1 VCEEGVIVWRKK
13 GDTSRTIWREIRPE
27 HSIVPDDDLYESPR
41 SWMGAALAGGKESGR
56 VSGADAGQRA
66 GLAGEP
72 FGPAP
77 AWQLEPGPS
86 RRQEPRRAS
95 ALTFQTA
102 VSIFLLA
109 AVFLL
114 FHSQRTIAHKIQTVV
129 REAMNTDYTSV
140 ELPAHVAAMF
150 GAIPSSGSATI
161 KTAAPGLYVVSPM
174 RGTIIR
180 GYSVVSPEVVILGRP
195 GSPVDAAADGL
206 VDAVGESQA
215 NGLYV
220 TIDHGSFGQTFYAH
234 LGRLVVHDHE
244 YVTAGQLIGYLPGES
259 GRLTFG
265 YIQDGSYKDPRLIL
279 HAGK

>member
-1 VCEEGVIVWRKK
+1 MWRKK
-13 GDTSRTIWREIRPE
+13 VDTGRAIWREIRPE
-27 HSIVPDDDLYESPR
+27 HSVVPDDDLYGSPR
-41 SWMGAALAGGKESGR
+41 SWMGATLAGDKEQADMAGKDARPPAGDSALSGH
-56 VSGADAGQRA
+56 AQ
-66 GLAGEP
+66 
-72 FGPAP
+72 
-77 AWQLEPGPS
+77 S
-86 RRQEPRRAS
+86 RGAS
-95 ALTFQTA
+95 ALTLQTA
-102 VSIFLLA
+102 GSIFLLS

-114 FHSQRTIAHKIQTVV
+114 FHSQRPIAQTVQMAV
-129 REAMNTDYTSV
+129 RGALSTDYTSI

-161 KTAAPGLYVVSPM
+161 RAAATKLYVVAPM
-174 RGTIIR
+174 RGAIIR
-180 GYSVVSPEVVILGRP
+180 GFSVVSPEVVILGRP

-220 TIDHGSFGQTFYAH
+220 SIDHGSFGQTFYAH
-234 LGRLVVHDHE
+234 LGRLAVHDHE

-259 GRLTFG
+259 GQLTFG